1 MIVAPNSNFYGL
13 WSCGV
18 FLGVQK
24 TLPQNLSLVAC
35 QCFTA
40 GPIRMMRKPLAR
52 RRPDS
57 MPTCLLLVVGFQ
69 PIWKICVK
77 QVNKPYMDPI
87 SLFLLVKFDFFPK
100 FWDENNPKE
109 IRNHHP
115 ATSDNIHTSRI
126 LKKTST
132 VSMQFLT
139 IKLPPHQGTRSEKRT
154 KNVKGGS
161 HLLFLEGLCI

>member
-1 MIVAPNSNFYGL
+1 
-13 WSCGV
+13 
-18 FLGVQK
+18 
-24 TLPQNLSLVAC
+24 
-35 QCFTA
+35 
-40 GPIRMMRKPLAR
+40 
-52 RRPDS
+52 
-57 MPTCLLLVVGFQ
+57 
-69 PIWKICVK
+69 
-77 QVNKPYMDPI
+77 MDPI